1 MQLDKTKISIRQRS
15 LLETFDLSLLLIRE
29 YWRPILFWSL
39 AGAAPMMIL
48 NFIVL
53 WPLLQYEPIL
63 LQSSYEWTEGWLR
76 FRYLF
81 HSSVLVFLESPLA
94 MLGTTFYLG
103 QAVFVEKPSTREVL
117 RAIRKRFFGSFLVLG
132 ILRGGLLGIPLLM
145 LLWPEGRFS
154 AAVEV
159 LFIGLVLVGIVGALR
174 ASRPFAPEILIL
186 EQCPLRAPR
195 HKSGMS
201 YSKRSYSLH
210 TPLSS
215 DLIGRFLLA
224 FMLFGVSLPIL
235 MFGEA
240 FLINVS
246 TDSMVW
252 NWWYDLLLTPINLW
266 LIASWATVFRFLS
279 YIDSRIRLEGW
290 EIDLR
295 LRAEAERLEAAA

>member
-1 MQLDKTKISIRQRS
+1 MQLDKTKISIRQRT

-29 YWRPILFWSL
+29 YWKPILFWSF

-48 NFIVL
+48 NLIVL
-53 WPLLQYEPIL
+53 WPLLQYESFL
-63 LQSSYEWTEGWLR
+63 LQSSYEWNEGWLR

-117 RAIRKRFFGSFLVLG
+117 RAIRNRLWSSVLVLG
-132 ILRGGLLGIPLLM
+132 LFRGGLLGLPLLL
-145 LLWPEGRFS
+145 LLWPEGRYS
-154 AAVEV
+154 ATVEILLIGFV
-159 LFIGLVLVGIVGALR
+159 LLGIVGALR
-174 ASRPFAPEILIL
+174 ASRPFAPEIMIL
-186 EQCPLRAPR
+186 EQCPLKSPKN
-195 HKSGMS
+195 KSGMS

-210 TPLSS
+210 TPLAS

-224 FMLFGVSLPIL
+224 FMLFAITLPIL

-252 NWWYDLLLTPINLW
+252 NWWYDLILTPINLW
-266 LIASWATVFRFLS
+266 LIATWATVFRFLS